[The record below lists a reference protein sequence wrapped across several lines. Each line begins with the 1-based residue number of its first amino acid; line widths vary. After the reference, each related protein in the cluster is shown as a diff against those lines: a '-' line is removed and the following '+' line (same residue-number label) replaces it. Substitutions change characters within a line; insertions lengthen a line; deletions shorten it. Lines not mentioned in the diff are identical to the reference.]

1 MDTAAYQFNG
11 GWTSTMVRYGIP
23 DKAQRTAL
31 IAALIER
38 TLKVPDY
45 AAPPARLAANSE
57 SIGKTSCDRWMQD
70 PTPCVCS

>member
-1 MDTAAYQFNG
+1 
-11 GWTSTMVRYGIP
+11 MVRYGIP

-45 AAPPARLAANSE
+45 AAPASE
-57 SIGKTSCDRWMQD
+57 ICREF
-70 PTPCVCS
+70 